1 MFQRCDNKTTV
12 KGRVVVGRRQ
22 SESGVVWAWYEACY
36 EEPPGV
42 ANRNP
47 FLGK

>member
-1 MFQRCDNKTTV
+1 MFQRCDNKTTM
-12 KGRVVVGRRQ
+12 KGRVVVGCSL
-22 SESGVVWAWYEACY
+22 SESGTVWAWYEAYY

-47 FLGK
+47 L